1 MRYAIMMGFVLLVPG
16 ILAVPQGTAQRK
28 VPCKTPEIAPMCYWT
43 RGRLALYNGNPGW
56 RIWKIGTKRIL
67 DVYSGPDSERIDPLD
82 NEHPEFPANLDRAY
96 EAEYQRKI
104 KAKEPDAEW
113 PDTVFADFEVCPLE
127 PEHPGWMQSVCIES
141 AKNIFLQRDSYIPR
155 Y

>member
-1 MRYAIMMGFVLLVPG
+1 MRYAIVMALILSVPAT
-16 ILAVPQGTAQRK
+16 LAIPQDTAQRK
-28 VPCKTPEIAPMCYWT
+28 VPCKTPEIAPMCYWA

-67 DVYSGPDSERIDPLD
+67 GIYSGPDSERIDPLD
-82 NEHPEFPANLDRAY
+82 NEHPELPANLDRAY

-141 AKNIFLQRDSYIPR
+141 AKNIFLQRASYIPR

>member
-1 MRYAIMMGFVLLVPG
+1 
-16 ILAVPQGTAQRK
+16 
-28 VPCKTPEIAPMCYWT
+28 MCYWA
-43 RGRLALYNGNPGW
+43 RGRLAVYNGNPGW

-67 DVYSGPDSERIDPLD
+67 GVYSGPDSERIDPLD